1 MIDWPKYERLVYEPF
16 VYSDPHK
23 LPRHLR
29 QTPDIDRAF
38 GVVFDYIE
46 MFYNPLRKHAGN
58 GMLSPVACERQQIV
72 KAEGV

>member
-1 MIDWPKYERLVYEPF
+1 MDWPKYERLVYEPF

-29 QTPDIDRAF
+29 QTPNINRAF
-38 GVVFDYIE
+38 GVV
-46 MFYNPLRKHAGN
+46 FYNPLRKHAGN
-58 GMLSPVACERQQIV
+58 GMLSPVAFERQQIV